1 MMAVAILSSAASVF
15 AQGNTSKLSPYLMQV
30 MQEQATTHRVAA
42 ATQVTVLAKL
52 ADGADEQAL
61 AAQYGF
67 EVLNRIGRVLI
78 IRMALSDIPA
88 MADNKDVV
96 RIEAE
101 RAPRPMMDLVPQQ
114 IQADLVHSGI
124 SNGLDANYNGKGV
137 VVGIVDAGFDYIHP
151 FFRDSEGQTRVV
163 WAADYMKNKK
173 YTTRADI
180 TNAMHSSDAAT
191 MYHGT
196 HVAGI
201 AAGSKAQDSDWNP
214 ETSKTY
220 QGVAPGA
227 DIAMAAVNS
236 EIKTDGSGLQ
246 FDNSLQA
253 FTDIFNYA
261 EEQQKPCVI
270 NFSMGDAMS
279 FSNNRE
285 LASEAIATLLSKPG
299 RALVVSSGNSG
310 SSFRLAHKTAN
321 MSEGGSVSARRT
333 AYTVAIAANSLPRGR
348 NWLQRPPSSAA
359 RPSRS
364 IAEAWWTAITLFI
377 LRQAIPPSPP
387 ANVCSSRYKVRA
399 RLGYTATRSVRPWS
413 PSTA

>member
-1 MMAVAILSSAASVF
+1 MAVAILSSAASVF

-196 HVAGI
+196 HVAGRS
-201 AAGSKAQDSDWNP
+201 AVRQLVAGLHRHLQLCRGTAETLCHQLQHGRRHEFLQQPRTGQRGHRHPAQ
-214 ETSKTY
+214 
-220 QGVAPGA
+220 
-227 DIAMAAVNS
+227 
-236 EIKTDGSGLQ
+236 
-246 FDNSLQA
+246 QA
-253 FTDIFNYA
+253 RTC
-261 EEQQKPCVI
+261 PCGIV
-270 NFSMGDAMS
+270 G
-279 FSNNRE
+279 
-285 LASEAIATLLSKPG
+285 
-299 RALVVSSGNSG
+299 
-310 SSFRLAHKTAN
+310 
-321 MSEGGSVSARRT
+321 
-333 AYTVAIAANSLPRGR
+333 
-348 NWLQRPPSSAA
+348 Q
-359 RPSRS
+359 
-364 IAEAWWTAITLFI
+364 
-377 LRQAIPPSPP
+377 
-387 ANVCSSRYKVRA
+387 
-399 RLGYTATRSVRPWS
+399 
-413 PSTA
+413 